1 MKVRQVRR
9 GEVYYCD
16 LSPVIG
22 SEQGGLRPCLI
33 IQNDVG
39 NIHSPTTIVAP
50 LTSQFKT
57 LITHINVSK
66 EQSGL
71 SGNSQALLEHIRTV
85 DKRRLLEYKGK
96 LPDEVMTAI
105 NRAIKIS
112 LGVD

>member
-1 MKVRQVRR
+1 MKVKQVRR

-33 IQNDVG
+33 VQNDIG

-50 LTSQFKT
+50 LTSHFKT

-71 SGNSQALLEHIRTV
+71 SGDSQALLEQIRVV
-85 DKRRLLEYKGK
+85 DKRRLLEYQGK
-96 LPDEVMTAI
+96 LSDEVMTAI